1 MDVARMVEQMQ
12 QLQASLRKM
21 SVEATGGGAVTVQMN
36 GRQELL
42 QVSVSDAAY
51 KLDNERL
58 AGCIMEAFNV
68 ALDKSRQLV
77 REEVMKYTGGLDLSN
92 IPNLSNLF

>member
-1 MDVARMVEQMQ
+1 VDVAKMVEQVQ
-12 QLQASLRKM
+12 QLQSNLRKM
-21 SVEATGGGAVTVQMN
+21 SVEACAGGAVTVQMN
-36 GRQELL
+36 GRQELV
-42 QVSVSDAAY
+42 QVRVSDGAY
-51 KLDNERL
+51 RMDNERL
-58 AGCIMEAFNV
+58 AGCITEAFNL